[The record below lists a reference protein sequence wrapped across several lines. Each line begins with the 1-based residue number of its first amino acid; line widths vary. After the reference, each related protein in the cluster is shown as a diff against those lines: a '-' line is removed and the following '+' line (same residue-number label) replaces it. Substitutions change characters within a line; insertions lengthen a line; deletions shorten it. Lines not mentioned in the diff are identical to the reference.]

1 MFKKCN
7 FDFKKKFIKL
17 LFVLY
22 ICMCRCN
29 LWYYILL
36 KKEYF
41 LIICWVELNIN
52 LKLKLYKGILKIK
65 LKLIYILIWM
75 NVKMGW

>member
-7 FDFKKKFIKL
+7 FDFKKKIIKL

-22 ICMCRCN
+22 MCRCN

-52 LKLKLYKGILKIK
+52 LKWKLYKGILKIK